1 MSDEA
6 RCQAWVRLSLN
17 QQLLGSYL
25 ETIEHD
31 RHTRDLA
38 TASYTVGA
46 PPVARV
52 ATTVATHFLL
62 QRARDRVVHLP
73 RFTYW
78 QPLSSSSPTSPLPVV
93 SGPRDR
99 LPSVLHSASNTN
111 PNPNPNPNPNTQPTG
126 LHHRSSVA

>member
-62 QRARDRVVHLP
+62 QRARDPPPALHILAA
-73 RFTYW
+73 
-78 QPLSSSSPTSPLPVV
+78 PLFLLLPLPP
-93 SGPRDR
+93 SGC
-99 LPSVLHSASNTN
+99 LGAT
-111 PNPNPNPNPNTQPTG
+111 
-126 LHHRSSVA
+126 